1 MLRIPCPWCGV
12 RDEPEFSYGGES
24 HIERPDHAVSDASWA
39 RYLFVRANP
48 KGRLAERWCHSYGCG
63 QWFNVLR
70 DTVTH
75 DVLAVYRMGEAAPS
89 GHPATRPGESALTA

>member
-1 MLRIPCPWCGV
+1 MLTIDCPFCGP

-24 HIERPDHAVSDASWA
+24 HIARPGPDCSDEEWG
-39 RYLFVRANP
+39 RYLYFRTNP
-48 KGRLAERWCHSYGCG
+48 RGGHAERWCHTCGCG

-75 DVLAVYRMGEAAPS
+75 EILAVYRIGEPRPS
-89 GHPATRPGESALTA
+89 TERPTG

>member
-1 MLRIPCPWCGV
+1 MLRIECPWCGL

-24 HIERPDHAVSDASWA
+24 HIARPKPACSDEEWA
-39 RYLFVRANP
+39 RYLFFRENP
-48 KGRLAERWCHSYGCG
+48 KGQHAERWCHSFGCG

-75 DVLAVYRMGEAAPS
+75 DIVATYPMGEPR
-89 GHPATRPGESALTA
+89 PA

>member
-1 MLRIPCPWCGV
+1 MLRIECPWCGV

-24 HIERPDHAVSDASWA
+24 HIARPPPGCSDEAWS
-39 RYLFVRANP
+39 RYLFFRSNP
-48 KGRLAERWCHSYGCG
+48 KGEHAERWCHSFGCG

-75 DVLAVYRMGEAAPS
+75 EIVATYRMGEP
-89 GHPATRPGESALTA
+89 RPR